1 MLGSSPLGLAFL
13 WLLPIRSVTCEAR
26 AGWEA
31 GEDEGRGRDTS
42 VLVDEFA
49 VLSVW
54 EWGTFPSRAAPDP
67 FETRQCLCSCSA
79 LHLPGRDHKVQRP
92 GCHGS
97 SGTAGR
103 DKALAQAS
111 CATGWLR
118 PGEEEKVA
126 VFSLSNHLNFI
137 VMIVFI

>member
-13 WLLPIRSVTCEAR
+13 WLLPFRGAR
-26 AGWEA
+26 AGGRQEKEKASRW
-31 GEDEGRGRDTS
+31 DREGTPLFSG
-42 VLVDEFA
+42 VLA
-49 VLSVW
+49 VLSVGSG
-54 EWGTFPSRAAPDP
+54 EPFPPGQLQIPLKQGSVSAPA
-67 FETRQCLCSCSA
+67 QLY
-79 LHLPGRDHKVQRP
+79 HLPGGDQKVQRP

-103 DKALAQAS
+103 DEAS